1 MRRRSEEDEKRTSL
15 VREKLERNLDERRF
29 VWSVGVQSWGGLA
42 IAFVVP
48 PSLFVQ
54 VKKHN
59 VNKGAWNTQKNN
71 VTNRKTG
78 KKHNTNRSVEHAEK
92 QRNEQKN
99 RKNRSPPNI
108 FAASQVRKILTRE
121 SKEG

>member
-54 VKKHN
+54 VHFSFSYEMCVVK
-59 VNKGAWNTQKNN
+59 
-71 VTNRKTG
+71 
-78 KKHNTNRSVEHAEK
+78 
-92 QRNEQKN
+92 
-99 RKNRSPPNI
+99 
-108 FAASQVRKILTRE
+108 
-121 SKEG
+121 

>member
-48 PSLFVQ
+48 PSHLSKYISPFRMRDVCSDL
-54 VKKHN
+54 VK
-59 VNKGAWNTQKNN
+59 
-71 VTNRKTG
+71 
-78 KKHNTNRSVEHAEK
+78 
-92 QRNEQKN
+92 
-99 RKNRSPPNI
+99 
-108 FAASQVRKILTRE
+108 
-121 SKEG
+121 

>member
-15 VREKLERNLDERRF
+15 VREKVERNLDERRF

-54 VKKHN
+54 VPRRR
-59 VNKGAWNTQKNN
+59 AS
-71 VTNRKTG
+71 
-78 KKHNTNRSVEHAEK
+78 RS
-92 QRNEQKN
+92 
-99 RKNRSPPNI
+99 I
-108 FAASQVRKILTRE
+108 
-121 SKEG
+121 